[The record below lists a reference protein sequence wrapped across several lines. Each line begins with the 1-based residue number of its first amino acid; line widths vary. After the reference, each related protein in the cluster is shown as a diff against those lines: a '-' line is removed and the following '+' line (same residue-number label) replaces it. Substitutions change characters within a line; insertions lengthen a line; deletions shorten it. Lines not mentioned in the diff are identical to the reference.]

1 MPTHTPHR
9 SPAHRWLRRAGT
21 ALGLLALLLAG
32 LVLLHQITPRPAVT
46 VIRWLFDEGARSSA
60 AALEPHV
67 PQGVQALRDQPV
79 LTHSGEVSGLP
90 LDLYRP
96 AGWTPGQ
103 QLPAIVWVHGGAWVA
118 GNKRDVDPWLRLLAS
133 HGFVTVAPAYTRA
146 PEARFPTPLH
156 QLNAALA
163 HLDQQA
169 DALGIDRRR
178 ILLAGDS
185 AGAHLAALL
194 AHVHVQPAHAQRIGI
209 RPALQPAQLRGML
222 LFCGPF
228 DFDRMNFDGAFGP
241 FMNTVVRAFF
251 GQRDARQSPAFRD
264 ASVLPHL
271 DAAFPPTFVSAGNAD
286 PLLDQSLLLQ
296 QRLQALGVPVE
307 GLFFAADH
315 QPPLGHEYQFNQ
327 DLEAGRRAL
336 ATALDFARRR
346 TAP

>member
-1 MPTHTPHR
+1 MRMHTPHR
-9 SPAHRWLRRAGT
+9 SPARRWLQRTGWG
-21 ALGLLALLLAG
+21 LGLLALLLAG
-32 LVLLHQITPRPAVT
+32 AVLLHQITPRPAVT
-46 VIRWLFDEGARSSA
+46 VIRWLFDTGARNAA
-60 AALEPHV
+60 AALEAHV
-67 PQGVQALRDQPV
+67 PQGVQALRDLPV
-79 LTHSGEVSGLP
+79 ATSSGDVTGLP

-96 AGWTPGQ
+96 ASWTPGQ

-133 HGFVTVAPAYTRA
+133 HGFVTVAPAYTLA

-163 HLDQQA
+163 HLDQNA
-169 DALGIDRRR
+169 TALGIDRRR

-194 AHVHVQPAHAQRIGI
+194 TSVHVQPDHARRIGI
-209 RPALQPAQLRGML
+209 RPALQPAQLRGTL

-228 DFDRMNFDGAFGP
+228 DFDRMNFEGAFGP
-241 FMNTVVRAFF
+241 FLNTVVRAFF
-251 GQRDARQSPAFRD
+251 GDRDARESPAYRL

-286 PLLDQSLLLQ
+286 PLLEQSLLLQ
-296 QRLQALGVPVE
+296 QRLRALGVPVE

-327 DLEAGRRAL
+327 DTEAGRRAL
-336 ATALDFARRR
+336 TAALDFARRR
-346 TAP
+346 TSP

>member
-1 MPTHTPHR
+1 MQTHTPHH
-9 SPAHRWLRRAGT
+9 SPGLRWLRRAGT
-21 ALGLLALLLAG
+21 ALSLLALLLAG
-32 LVLLHQITPRPAVT
+32 LVLVHQITPRPAVT
-46 VIRWLFDEGARSSA
+46 LIRWLFDGGARNA
-60 AALEPHV
+60 AVALERHV
-67 PQGVQALRDQPV
+67 PGSVQALRDQPV
-79 LTHSGEVSGLP
+79 STRSGDVPGLP

-96 AGWTPGQ
+96 AGWTPEQ
-103 QLPAIVWVHGGAWVA
+103 RLPAIVWVHGGAWVA
-118 GNKRDVDPWLRLLAS
+118 GDKRDVDPWLRLLAS

-169 DALGIDRRR
+169 DVLGIDRSR

-194 AHVHVQPAHAQRIGI
+194 AHIHVQPEHAQRIGI
-209 RPALQPAQLRGML
+209 RPALRPAQLRGTL

-241 FMNTVVRAFF
+241 FLNTVVRAFF
-251 GQRDARQSPAFRD
+251 GQRDARQSQAYRD
-264 ASVLPHL
+264 AAVLPHL
-271 DAAFPPTFVSAGNAD
+271 DASFPPTFVSAGNAD
-286 PLLDQSLLLQ
+286 PLLDQSLLLHN
-296 QRLQALGVPVE
+296 RLQTLGVPVE

-327 DLEAGRRAL
+327 DTEAGRRAL
-336 ATALDFARRR
+336 AAAIDFARRR
-346 TAP
+346 TAL